1 MARSLLAPLAQENTS
16 SAHRVLGAECCS
28 SDTRSLLL
36 TAGVLLALSRTM
48 FLLGTLSGGFV
59 LCAVEVRPT
68 AFEMMVSDV
77 DPLRGDPTANKDGL
91 QCRDW
96 TLLSPPQCRGR
107 FAFSSSSFSS
117 FKTYCKFT
125 NSCKYRNYCKN
136 YRALDG
142 LQVIRDK

>member
-1 MARSLLAPLAQENTS
+1 MKRKRGRLL
-16 SAHRVLGAECCS
+16 RVSGQVSPHTPGTGKHKLCTQSPGS
-28 SDTRSLLL
+28 RMLLL
-36 TAGVLLALSRTM
+36 RHQILLHTAGVLLALSRTM
-48 FLLGTLSGGFV
+48 FLLGTLSAGFV

-68 AFEMMVSDV
+68 AFEMMVSDA
-77 DPLRGDPTANKDGL
+77 DPLHGDPTANKDGL

-125 NSCKYRNYCKN
+125 NSCKYRN
-136 YRALDG
+136 
-142 LQVIRDK
+142 